1 MSDERRRQQRRERQ
15 RRRTTSR
22 PPLQQAPAGPMPLP
36 GVFGW
41 VQRNGRLFAL
51 LGVIV
56 LLISLGGRFLTSNRS
71 NNSSSATT
79 TPTPKASATP
89 TASPTATPT
98 FGPTGTPSADGVYR
112 TYTSAPPM
120 QINENGK
127 YEALIRTEKGDIR
140 IELLPQ
146 SAPEYVNNF
155 VFLARNHFYDG
166 LTFHRVVA
174 GFAAQAGD
182 PLGNNQ
188 GGPGYTLDPELN
200 SIPFDEGIIS
210 MAGGQQG
217 VSGSQFFIT
226 MSPQP
231 ALKDNGFS
239 AFGRVIEGIDVV
251 KSLTVRDPG
260 KPAQPPG
267 DRILSVQITER

>member
-1 MSDERRRQQRRERQ
+1 
-15 RRRTTSR
+15 
-22 PPLQQAPAGPMPLP
+22 MPLP
-36 GVFGW
+36 GLFGW
-41 VQRNGRLFAL
+41 VQRNGRFFAL
-51 LGVIV
+51 LGVVV
-56 LLISLGGRFLTSNRS
+56 LLLSLGGSFIAA
-71 NNSSSATT
+71 NNNNNNNTPSADV
-79 TPTPKASATP
+79 TPTPSVTPSAT
-89 TASPTATPT
+89 PTATPT

-120 QINENGK
+120 TIDERGK

-140 IELLPQ
+140 VELLPQ

-155 VFLARNHFYDG
+155 VFLARNRFYDG
-166 LTFHRVVA
+166 LSFHRVIA
-174 GFAAQAGD
+174 NFAAQAGD
-182 PLGNNQ
+182 PLGNSQ
-188 GGPGYTLDPELN
+188 GGPGYNLEPDLN
-200 SIPFDEGIIS
+200 SVPFDEGILS
-210 MAGGQQG
+210 MAAGSQG

-251 KSLTVRDPG
+251 KSLTLRDPT

-267 DRILSVQITER
+267 DRIISVQIIER